1 LVEGSAEAVA
11 SVEAAVSAE
20 VVASEPCANGCTT
33 TPSRPIRRTPD
44 MTQKTSILGRMGQ
57 LARANINAILDRAE
71 DPELMLNQLVTDFSN
86 SIADAEEAVA
96 QTIANT
102 RMAEEDLRIDREAA
116 EEWGRKAAAASAK
129 ADDLRASGDAAGA
142 DRFDSL
148 AKLALSRQ
156 LSFEREVTD
165 AEPRITQMNATVDEL
180 KSGLTIMHT
189 KLEDL
194 KNRRS
199 QLVARARAAEAKAKV
214 QQSMSS
220 IDVMDPTSELSRF
233 EDNIRSQEAMVQGRE
248 EARSTTLEDQFAELD
263 DYSNDATVEARLAAL
278 KNR

>member
-1 LVEGSAEAVA
+1 
-11 SVEAAVSAE
+11 
-20 VVASEPCANGCTT
+20 
-33 TPSRPIRRTPD
+33 

-71 DPELMLNQLVTDFSN
+71 DPETMLNQLVTDFTN

-102 RMAEEDLRIDREAA
+102 RMAEEDLRIDREAS

-129 ADDLRASGDAAGA
+129 ADDLRASGDSA
-142 DRFDSL
+142 DADKFDSL

-156 LSFEREVTD
+156 ISFEREVTD
-165 AEPRITQMNATVDEL
+165 AEPRIAQMNATVDEL
-180 KSGLTIMHT
+180 KNGLTIMHT

-199 QLVARARAAEAKAKV
+199 QLIGRARAAEAQAQV

-233 EDNIRSQEAMVQGRE
+233 EDKIRSQEAMVQGRA
-248 EARSTTLEDQFAELD
+248 EAQSTTLEDQFAELD
-263 DYSNDATVEARLAAL
+263 DYGNDAEVEARLAAL
-278 KNR
+278 KNK

>member
-1 LVEGSAEAVA
+1 
-11 SVEAAVSAE
+11 
-20 VVASEPCANGCTT
+20 
-33 TPSRPIRRTPD
+33 

-71 DPELMLNQLVTDFSN
+71 DPEVMLNQLVTDFTN

-102 RMAEEDLRIDREAA
+102 RMAEEDLRIDREAS

-129 ADDLRASGDAAGA
+129 ADNLRASSDTAGA
-142 DRFDSL
+142 DKFDSL

-156 LSFEREVTD
+156 ISFEREVTD
-165 AEPRITQMNATVDEL
+165 AEPRIAQMNATVDEL
-180 KSGLTIMHT
+180 KSGLTIMYT

-199 QLVARARAAEAKAKV
+199 QLIARARAAEAQAQV

-233 EDNIRSQEAMVQGRE
+233 EDKIRSQEAMVQGRA
-248 EARSTTLEDQFAELD
+248 EAQSTTLEDQFAELD
-263 DYSNDATVEARLAAL
+263 DYGDDAEVEARLAAL
-278 KNR
+278 KSR